1 MFKIVE
7 IILEFSFDL
16 YKYFLFLILRMVEL
30 LVVIIYLVFNLWV
43 ILSIFGSGGLLVFS
57 IRVILLFLIVFKIF
71 FLVLGFFF
79 LFGKE

>member
-1 MFKIVE
+1 MFNIVE

-16 YKYFLFLILRMVEL
+16 YKYFLFLILRIVEL